1 MDAVFPS
8 RCCSCGRFFKLR
20 RKTESSSPGSQ
31 GRDPE
36 WDDDLAGSLCGVCI
50 RLVERV
56 GSPHCTCCGRPF
68 DSTQGVDH
76 RCGHCREN
84 PADYFRARSAAVY
97 RGAFKALVC
106 AYKYQYRVELTVPLA
121 RILWETLNFYWDPR
135 LIDYVIPV
143 PLHRRRLRE
152 RGFNQAELM
161 IRAWPAMSGA
171 PDRQRKPPTL
181 LTDNLVRCRYTAPQT
196 GLDRRQRVTNLV
208 DAFQLVDPSTVRGR
222 RVLLVDDVL
231 TTGATVNACARV
243 LRRAK
248 AASVEVLTL
257 ARAI

>member
-1 MDAVFPS
+1 M
-8 RCCSCGRFFKLR
+8 
-20 RKTESSSPGSQ
+20 
-31 GRDPE
+31 
-36 WDDDLAGSLCGVCI
+36 
-50 RLVERV
+50 
-56 GSPHCTCCGRPF
+56 
-68 DSTQGVDH
+68 
-76 RCGHCREN
+76 
-84 PADYFRARSAAVY
+84 
-97 RGAFKALVC
+97 
-106 AYKYQYRVELTVPLA
+106 A

-161 IRAWPAMSGA
+161 IRSWPAMSGA
-171 PDRQRKPPTL
+171 PDRQRMPPTL